1 MIEKDLIEI
10 NKENEFLLKTD
21 SQVLWFSISKPLNQ
35 VHYER
40 SFAILTAWNPNNI
53 PTTAKENY
61 TVNLKL
67 RVDLSKYEVLDSIG
81 KYNDHQEDSFLVYD
95 ISLEN
100 TLALGVKYHQYSI
113 FYNDTNK
120 LSYIEC
126 SSKRVLVS
134 KNLK

>member
-1 MIEKDLIEI
+1 MIEKDLLEI
-10 NKENEFLLKTD
+10 YKENEFLLKRD
-21 SQVLWFSISKPLNQ
+21 DKELWFSISKPLNQ

-53 PTTAKENY
+53 PTTATENA

-67 RVDLSKYEVLDSIG
+67 KAYLSKYEVLDSIG
-81 KYNDHQEDSFLVYD
+81 KYNNHQEDSFLVYD

-100 TLALGVKYHQYSI
+100 TLALGVKYNQYST

-126 SSKRVLVS
+126 STKRVLIS